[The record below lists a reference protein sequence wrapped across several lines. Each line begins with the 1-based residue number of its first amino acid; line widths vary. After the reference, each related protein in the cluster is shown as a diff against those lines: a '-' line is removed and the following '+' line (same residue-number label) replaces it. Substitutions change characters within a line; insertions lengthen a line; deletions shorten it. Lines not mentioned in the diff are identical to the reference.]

1 MKENPYL
8 ENMVKTASP
17 AKIVQ
22 LLYEKAIEHLN
33 ESEKLL
39 EEGNYVQFSERVGKA
54 QDIITELNLSLDMEK
69 GGEIAKNLR
78 VLYTYMYR
86 ELVEAVLK
94 KDKAKLLE
102 VRGMLSDLLETWKEA
117 MKKAAAPK
125 PEGQQGGLNLVG

>member
-78 VLYTYMYR
+78 ALYTYMYR

-125 PEGQQGGLNLVG
+125 PEGQQGGLNLLG

>member
-125 PEGQQGGLNLVG
+125 PEGQQGGLNLLG

>member
-39 EEGNYVQFSERVGKA
+39 EEGNYVQFSEKVGKA

-78 VLYTYMYR
+78 ALYTYMYR

-117 MKKAAAPK
+117 TKKAAAPK
-125 PEGQQGGLNLVG
+125 PEGQQGGLNLLG

>member
-1 MKENPYL
+1 MRENPYL

-78 VLYTYMYR
+78 ALYTYMYR

-125 PEGQQGGLNLVG
+125 PEGQQGGLNLLG

>member
-1 MKENPYL
+1 MKENLYL

-78 VLYTYMYR
+78 ALYTYMYR

-125 PEGQQGGLNLVG
+125 PEGQQGGLNLLG